1 MVEKLLSLDGQVA
14 VVTGGARGIG
24 LATVELLLQHGAIVN
39 IFDVDVKRGRQ
50 VEAVLQRDY
59 GGRVAFLPVDVA
71 IQEQVMNAVSTIYQK
86 HRRVDILVNNAGISR
101 PCPIDSLSL
110 EEWNKVIEVNLTGVY
125 NCCRAIFPIMKQRK
139 YGRIVNISSVVAKKG
154 TLFGGNSSYTA
165 SKAALLGFTKEL
177 AIEGAKFNVTVNAIA
192 PGIVDT
198 DLLKALDPEK
208 RASLANYVPLGRLAQ
223 PSEIAVGV
231 LFLVSKMANYI
242 TGEVLDINGGLL
254 MD

>member
-1 MVEKLLSLDGQVA
+1 MVEKLLSLEGQIA

-24 LATVELLLQHGAIVN
+24 LAIAELLLEHEATTC
-39 IFDVDVKRGRQ
+39 IFDVDVEQGHR
-50 VEAVLQRDY
+50 VEAALQRSY
-59 GGRVAFLPVDVA
+59 GERVKFLSVDVA
-71 IQEQVMNAVSTIYQK
+71 IQKQVRNAVSTLYQK
-86 HRRVDILVNNAGISR
+86 YRRVDILVNNAGISR
-101 PCPIDSLSL
+101 PCPIDSLPL
-110 EEWNKVIEVNLTGVY
+110 EEWNKVIGVNLTGVY
-125 NCCRAIFPIMKQRK
+125 NCCRAIFPIMKERK

-208 RASLANYVPLGRLAQ
+208 RASLAHYVPLGRLAQ
-223 PSEIAVGV
+223 PREIAMGV